1 MRRIS
6 LAGPKKPYDLV
17 LVSAIVVLTIVL
29 SQLRVDSPA
38 LWILALFSVY
48 FAPGYALVS
57 ILFPGKRVMLIG
69 SLLMKQ
75 EPKSSYVS
83 ALERIVLS
91 FVLSIAVLA
100 IAGIVLSRG
109 LSDVTTTTVGLEVL
123 IITVGASIVALY
135 IRTRL
140 APEDQFSLTLT
151 IGEERAGFT
160 AAEKVTAVLI
170 VGSLLI
176 VAVVVANGL
185 SGQGTK
191 ESYTEFYLTGP
202 DGKLSSLP
210 ASILVGENASVMI
223 KITNRMNHLDTY
235 NLTIGIENGTS
246 FDELIPLVWEGPK
259 EVRNGTGYY
268 TSIGL
273 EDGEAFMHEFTFQI
287 ASSGKYKL
295 SFFLNDGS
303 QEKELWLRLE
313 VGVAI

>member
-1 MRRIS
+1 MRRIP
-6 LAGPKKPYDLV
+6 LVGPRRPYDLV
-17 LVSAIVVLTIVL
+17 LISAVVALTVIL
-29 SQLRVDSPA
+29 SQLRVESPMRW
-38 LWILALFSVY
+38 LLAFFSIY

-57 ILFPGKRVMLIG
+57 ALFPGKRL
-69 SLLMKQ
+69 LLMGTLLLKQ
-75 EPKSSYVS
+75 EVRRPEVLL
-83 ALERIVLS
+83 LERIVLS
-91 FVLSIAVLA
+91 FLLSIAVVA
-100 IAGIVLSRG
+100 ISGAILFRG
-109 LSDVTTTTVGLEVL
+109 LFDLTEVSAGLEVL

-135 IRTRL
+135 FRSRL
-140 APEDQFSLTLT
+140 APEDQFSLTLVVA
-151 IGEERAGFT
+151 GERAGLT

-273 EDGEAFMHEFTFQI
+273 EDGEAFMHEFTFQV
-287 ASSGKYKL
+287 ASSGEYKL